1 MALLSVV
8 YVGAKDT
15 EIYVIPGGDSIGLQL
30 STGIYITG
38 KYDVKTAKGDVSPW
52 ENGNLE
58 VGDKMVSINNIEVS
72 KIEDVQKI
80 LSSLENEQDLILK
93 IKRGNKIL
101 ITSCRAVRDKGG
113 KFTLGL
119 YVKDE
124 VLGIGTVTYIDP
136 KTKKFG
142 ALGHSMINDS
152 LNGDNIGL
160 ISASSVRGIRKSF
173 PGVPGEKQATLG
185 KQTVGTI
192 SKNIDIG
199 VFGKIKNL
207 NDFPEEK
214 AIKVASPN
222 EVRLGKAQM
231 LTVLE
236 NNKKESFDVEIVE
249 VKNQSRKDVK
259 GIKIKITDEELLEK
273 TGGIIQGMSGS
284 PIIQDNKLIG
294 AVSHVIIDSP
304 DFGYCVYAM
313 WMVNSF

>member
-1 MALLSVV
+1 MLALLPAI

-38 KYDVKTAKGDVSPW
+38 KYNVKTEKGEVTPW
-52 ENGNLE
+52 RKGNLE
-58 VGDKMVSINNIEVS
+58 VGDKIVSINNVEVS

-80 LSSLENEQDLILK
+80 LSSFKEEQELVLE
-93 IKRGNKIL
+93 IKRGTQIL
-101 ITSCRAVRDKGG
+101 RTSCRTVKDKGG

-124 VLGIGTVTYIDP
+124 VMGVGTITYIDP
-136 KTKKFG
+136 NTKNFG
-142 ALGHSMINDS
+142 ALGHSMINEQIIGDS
-152 LNGDNIGL
+152 IGNL
-160 ISASSVRGIRKSF
+160 TASSIRGIRKSF
-173 PGVPGEKQATLG
+173 PGIPGEKQATLS
-185 KQTVGTI
+185 KRTVGTI
-192 SKNIDIG
+192 SKNIEIG
-199 VFGKIKNL
+199 VFGKVKDL
-207 NDFPEEK
+207 KDFTEEK
-214 AIKVASPN
+214 AIKVASPD

-236 NNKKESFDVEIVE
+236 SNKKESFEVEVVE

-259 GIKIKITDEELLEK
+259 GIKIKITDEALLEK

-294 AVSHVIIDSP
+294 AVSH
-304 DFGYCVYAM
+304 GYCVYAM